1 MSSPAST
8 MSPSPCTS
16 TCTPRSAGAGVSG
29 NVRTGL
35 SPKDPDAVGSGGR
48 YSVTVSPRASDGRG
62 TDRGTDRG
70 TGVHRA
76 RSTEPATT
84 SSTHPPTRPCGTPG
98 VDRPRRRRAPPS
110 EQVGE
115 PPQLTLELVRR
126 ATLMLVERVLDDVLG
141 RRLPLRRS
149 QLAIVVEGRV
159 DGRRRADRVHQ
170 RDREERRGPRPA
182 GEVHPVQVRRS

>member
-8 MSPSPCTS
+8 TSPSPCTS
-16 TCTPRSAGAGVSG
+16 TCTPRSAGAGASG

-62 TDRGTDRG
+62 AGHGTA
-70 TGVHRA
+70 VHRA

-84 SSTHPPTRPCGTPG
+84 SSTHVPTWPRGNPG

-141 RRLPLRRS
+141 RSLPLCRS
-149 QLAIVVEGRV
+149 QLAIVVEGCV

-182 GEVHPVQVRRS
+182 GEVHPVKV